1 MEKGYKVFNSDWT
14 CRDFQYEVG
23 KTYEI
28 KSKPILCE
36 NGFHYCLKLIDCFRY
51 YDFNPQNKVAKII
64 AHGIIDGDNNDNK
77 HCTNK
82 IEIVE
87 EITWYEVLDMVNS
100 GSGNSGYLNSG
111 DYNSGNYN
119 SGDYNIGD
127 YNSGNCNS
135 GDYNIGDYNSG
146 NYNIGDY
153 NSGYYNSGCFNTDE
167 PTLRMFNK
175 STTWKY
181 RDWLNSE
188 ARYILSYMPYEYS
201 NFISESEMTE
211 EEKEQHP
218 EYKTTGGFVKVFTCT
233 TEYRQKWWD
242 ELSENK
248 KEAVKSL
255 PNFDSEK
262 FCKCVGIYHI

>member
-111 DYNSGNYN
+111 NYN
-119 SGDYNIGD
+119 SGDYN
-127 YNSGNCNS
+127 SGN
-135 GDYNIGDYNSG
+135 
-146 NYNIGDY
+146 
-153 NSGYYNSGCFNTDE
+153 YNSGCFNTDE

-248 KEAVKSL
+248 KETVKSL